1 MDLIP
6 RNNKE
11 IIEIIFSVNTQ
22 KTHILIKIPE
32 DIWKQKKQKIRA
44 YTGINLNKFLEV
56 FIVLK
61 LNDKVI
67 KEISEVIK
75 KK

>member
-22 KTHILIKIPE
+22 KTPILIKIPE

-61 LNDKVI
+61 MTDKVI